1 MVTVVV
7 PATAAADQDTQ
18 ADIIRI
24 ATSGRTIHLDPIKSI
39 WAGDI
44 EAFGQLYSRLLR
56 RDGQGK
62 LRPGLAQSWE
72 SSEDGLEH
80 IFYLREA
87 RFSDGSQITAE
98 DVVFSLLRMRDD
110 PESAY
115 PAPVSVMQ
123 DAVAIDKLTVKIT
136 LKEPN
141 APFIEGVEMCFLG
154 IVSKADIESRGA
166 VEAFT
171 DQPVTSGPYKVAQW
185 KPNDRLIL
193 EPNPYYWREGFP
205 KNDGVELIEVM
216 DTNTRV
222 AMLQSGDVDVVQ
234 GLTWSQGEQLDS
246 HPDITVSAEPATR
259 IWSINLNHSRPPF
272 NDIRVRQAATLA
284 LDRELITR
292 VITRGY
298 ARVANTVVPDT
309 LMFHH
314 SDYVGL
320 PYDIEKA
327 KNLIRE
333 AGVEGQQVFINIVAP
348 GGAYERVAIILQAQ
362 WAEIGLRTTIVKMD
376 AAMEAQ
382 RTEDGDYDASV
393 TWWYNENS
401 DPDLA
406 MKWAVCSSCGSHAF
420 FTWYQSA
427 EADRLIAEGSRT
439 LDADT
444 RRKIYYRI
452 QEIATDELAQIPL
465 FYPDWI
471 NGYSK
476 DIEGLSLSPSL
487 QWSLE
492 YAHHVQ

>member
-1 MVTVVV
+1 
-7 PATAAADQDTQ
+7 
-18 ADIIRI
+18 
-24 ATSGRTIHLDPIKSI
+24 
-39 WAGDI
+39 
-44 EAFGQLYSRLLR
+44 
-56 RDGQGK
+56 
-62 LRPGLAQSWE
+62 
-72 SSEDGLEH
+72 
-80 IFYLREA
+80 
-87 RFSDGSQITAE
+87 
-98 DVVFSLLRMRDD
+98 
-110 PESAY
+110 
-115 PAPVSVMQ
+115 
-123 DAVAIDKLTVKIT
+123 VAIDKLTVKIT
-136 LKEPN
+136 LKELN

-171 DQPVTSGPYKVAQW
+171 DQPVTSGPYKVAKW

-216 DTNTRV
+216 DSNTSV

-234 GLTWSQGEQLDS
+234 GLTWAQAINLDS
-246 HPDITVSAEPATR
+246 HPEITVTAEPATR
-259 IWSINLNHSRPPF
+259 IWSINLNHGRPPF
-272 NDIRVRQAATLA
+272 NDIRVRQAAALA

-320 PYDIEKA
+320 PYDMERA

-333 AGVEGQQVFINIVAP
+333 AGVEGQEVFINIVAP
-348 GGAYERVAIILQAQ
+348 GGSFERVAIILQAQ

-376 AAMEAQ
+376 AAMENQ
-382 RTEDGDYDASV
+382 RMEDGDYDASV
-393 TWWYNENS
+393 NWWYNENS

-406 MKWAVCSSCGSHAF
+406 MKWAVCSSCGSHAY

-439 LDADT
+439 LDTDK